1 MKCFCGLDKSFQ
13 ECCGA
18 IISGEKIA
26 LSPEELM
33 RSRYSAYAVADGSY
47 LVKSATKENRYGDDV
62 SLIEEFCKNVKWL
75 KLEVLHAG
83 ASIGVEENEINGV
96 VEFKAYYL
104 ENTEI
109 VLLHERSDFIKNDGI
124 WEYDKG
130 SFINSKIER
139 NDLCPCGSGLKY
151 KKCKKHLIAY

>member
-1 MKCFCGLDKSFQ
+1 MRCFCGLDKNFE

-18 IISGEKIA
+18 IICGERSA
-26 LSPEELM
+26 LAVEELM
-33 RSRYSAYAVADGSY
+33 RSRYSAYAVADGNY
-47 LVKSATKENRYGDDV
+47 LVKSATKENRYESDV

-75 KLEVLHAG
+75 KLDLLH
-83 ASIGVEENEINGV
+83 VNQNEFDGT

-104 ENTEI
+104 ENSEI
-109 VLLHERSDFIKNDGI
+109 VLLHERSDFIKNDGV

-139 NDLCPCGSGLKY
+139 NELCPCGSGVKY
-151 KKCKKHLIAY
+151 KKCKRHLIAY